1 MIVLQTP
8 KFEIKHKVYF
18 DKDTGDIKSIS
29 NIEQEFESS
38 FPAQIEDIRDFLDG
52 NKSITTHKVVY
63 DVGTSSYV
71 IVSKNKKIESDVND
85 NVYKIIPTNNAQ
97 VIVKYKTKQNLWNI
111 SLSDE
116 AKLELEDKKERIN
129 QNLRFS
135 VTQKNNPNILHEY
148 FTTTVEH
155 LIDNEL
161 EFNSQTQFNLE
172 DFSVYTNRRFQK
184 YSCEVVNE

>member
-1 MIVLQTP
+1 MIVLKTP

-18 DKDTGDIKSIS
+18 DKNTGDIQSIS
-29 NIEQEFESS
+29 NVEQDFESS
-38 FPAQIEDIRDFLDG
+38 FPVQIDDVRDFLNG

-63 DVGTSSYV
+63 DVRTSSYV

-85 NVYKIIPTNNAQ
+85 NVYKITPMNNAQ
-97 VIVKYKTKQNLWNI
+97 VIVKYKTKQNSWNI

-161 EFNSQTQFNLE
+161 EISSQTQFNLE

>member
-1 MIVLQTP
+1 MIVLKTP

-18 DKDTGDIKSIS
+18 DKNTGDIQSIS
-29 NIEQEFESS
+29 NVEQDFESS
-38 FPAQIEDIRDFLDG
+38 FPVQIDDVRDFLNG

-63 DVGTSSYV
+63 DVRTSSYV

-85 NVYKIIPTNNAQ
+85 NVYKITPTNNAQ
-97 VIVKYKTKQNLWNI
+97 VIVKYKTKQNSWNI

-116 AKLELEDKKERIN
+116 AKIELEDKKERIN

-161 EFNSQTQFNLE
+161 EVSSQTQFNLE

>member
-1 MIVLQTP
+1 MIILKTP
-8 KFEIKHKVYF
+8 TFEIKHKVYF
-18 DKDTGDIKSIS
+18 DKNTGDIKSIS
-29 NIEQEFESS
+29 NVEQDFESS
-38 FPAQIEDIRDFLDG
+38 FSVQTEDIRDFLNG

-63 DVGTSSYV
+63 DIGTSAYV
-71 IVSKNKKIESDVND
+71 IVPKNKKIESDVND
-85 NVYKIIPTNNAQ
+85 NVYKIIPTKNAQ
-97 VIVKYKTKQNLWNI
+97 VIVKYKIKQNSWTI

-116 AKLELEDKKERIN
+116 AKLDLEDKKERIN

-148 FTTTVEH
+148 FTTTVAH

-161 EFNSQTQFNLE
+161 EFDSQTQFDFE

-184 YSCEVVNE
+184 YSCEVVDE

>member
-1 MIVLQTP
+1 MIVLKTP

-18 DKDTGDIKSIS
+18 DKNTGDIQSIS
-29 NIEQEFESS
+29 NVEQDFESF
-38 FPAQIEDIRDFLDG
+38 FPVQIDDVRDFLNG

-63 DVGTSSYV
+63 DVRTSSYV

-85 NVYKIIPTNNAQ
+85 NVYKITPTNNAQ
-97 VIVKYKTKQNLWNI
+97 VIVKYKTKQNSWNI

-116 AKLELEDKKERIN
+116 AKIELEDKKERIN

-161 EFNSQTQFNLE
+161 EVSSQTQFNLE

>member
-161 EFNSQTQFNLE
+161 EFNSH
-172 DFSVYTNRRFQK
+172 SV
-184 YSCEVVNE
+184 

>member
-1 MIVLQTP
+1 MIVLKTP

-18 DKDTGDIKSIS
+18 DKNTGDIQSIS
-29 NIEQEFESS
+29 NVEQDFESS
-38 FPAQIEDIRDFLDG
+38 FPVQIDDVRDFLNG

-63 DVGTSSYV
+63 DVRTSSYV

-85 NVYKIIPTNNAQ
+85 NVYKITPTNNAQ
-97 VIVKYKTKQNLWNI
+97 VIVKYKTKQNSWNI

-116 AKLELEDKKERIN
+116 AKTELEDKKERIN

-161 EFNSQTQFNLE
+161 EVSSQTQFNLE